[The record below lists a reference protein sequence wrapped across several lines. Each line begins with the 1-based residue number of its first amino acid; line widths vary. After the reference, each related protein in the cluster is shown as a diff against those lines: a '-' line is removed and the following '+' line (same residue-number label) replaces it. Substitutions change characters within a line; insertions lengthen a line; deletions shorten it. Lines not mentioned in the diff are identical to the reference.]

1 MKRIIPFLFLFFLAS
16 CSAIR
21 VNYDYDRDTDYSKYT
36 TYNYFSDMD
45 TGLSELDGRRLLRAI
60 DSTMRAKGFLLS
72 EEPEFL
78 INILSSS
85 FQSPRNNTVGVG
97 IGGTGRSVGGGMTI
111 GIPVGATN
119 VEREIRFDFVD
130 SQKDELFW
138 QAITISSLRENSSPI
153 EREDKIRELVT
164 KTLEKY
170 PPKSRKRVSSKNSP
184 MPARIRSGSSG

>member
-1 MKRIIPFLFLFFLAS
+1 MKSIIPFLLLLLLFLAS

-21 VNYDYDRDTDYSKYT
+21 VNYDYDRDTDYTKYT

-45 TGLSELDGRRLLRAI
+45 TGLSELDTRRLLRAI
-60 DSTMRAKGFLLS
+60 DSTMRGKGFLLS

-85 FQSPRNNTVGVG
+85 FRASRNNSVGVG
-97 IGGTGRSVGGGMTI
+97 IGGTGRNVGGGVSI
-111 GIPVGATN
+111 GIPVGAAN
-119 VEREIRFDFVD
+119 VEREIQFDFVD

-138 QAITISSLRENSSPI
+138 QAIAVSSLRENSSPS
-153 EREDKIRELVT
+153 ERENKIQALVT

-170 PPKSRKRVSSKNSP
+170 PPKSRK
-184 MPARIRSGSSG
+184 